1 MQETGSIV
9 SRKTRR
15 FTSSTRS
22 KEKSWKKGS
31 WRTSKSAINRVAV
44 CTANLIATGD
54 DEGVVKACIL
64 RHSGYL
70 VSILNIDF
78 LQLWDPRKPAAIRAY
93 TRHFDFISDILFFED
108 KNHLVTTSGDGT
120 LAVMDVR
127 SPKAEPIAQSDD
139 QDDEFLSICPI
150 KSSSKL
156 VVGTQMGMLSIFNC
170 SSASSYTNPV
180 DRIPGHPSSIDAL
193 INLTEDVVATGS
205 SDGMIR
211 LVQILPSKLLGVV
224 ADHGEYPVERLAL
237 SRDGKWLASASHDE
251 VLKMTDVGD
260 ALVDSD
266 EEMDSDVDSDDLDQD
281 DSSRSEKAALE
292 DVDETNGAGF
302 PSSLGRET
310 TSKSLKRAASPSS
323 LIDLKDGDQTL
334 ARGSISKSKG
344 APSAMTSR
352 TEGGSLQWRSTTG
365 NAPKGK
371 DKKRMK
377 QDITDSTTAAATT
390 FFADL

>member
-1 MQETGSIV
+1 MPAV
-9 SRKTRR
+9 S
-15 FTSSTRS
+15 
-22 KEKSWKKGS
+22 E
-31 WRTSKSAINRVAV
+31 
-44 CTANLIATGD
+44 
-54 DEGVVKACIL
+54 
-64 RHSGYL
+64 
-70 VSILNIDF
+70 VSLLNC
-78 LQLWDPRKPAAIRAY
+78 
-93 TRHFDFISDILFFED
+93 
-108 KNHLVTTSGDGT
+108 SGDGT
-120 LAVMDVR
+120 LAVIDVR

-156 VVGTQMGMLSIFNC
+156 VVGTQMGMLSIFNR

-193 INLTEDVVATGS
+193 INLTDDVVATGS

-251 VLKMTDVGD
+251 VLKMTDVGN

-266 EEMDSDVDSDDLDQD
+266 EEMDSDVVSDSLGQEG
-281 DSSRSEKAALE
+281 SSAGEKAALE
-292 DVDETNGAGF
+292 DVGEMDEASHPF
-302 PSSLGRET
+302 DLGGST
-310 TSKSLKRAASPSS
+310 TSRSLKRVASPSS
-323 LIDLKDGDQTL
+323 LADRADGDQPL
-334 ARGSISKSKG
+334 ARGIIPKSKG
-344 APSAMTSR
+344 APSALTAR

-365 NAPKGK
+365 KVPKGK